1 MTTFHK
7 FMKEF
12 RLREEQY
19 LQNIQ
24 IHEKV
29 NVELKMLKLKYEEL
43 EDKNDKL
50 EGDLSKAISDN
61 EDLSKENGSLERVIE
76 INGQEMRRSEKIMG
90 ETKEDLQ
97 SQKKREK

>member
-1 MTTFHK
+1 
-7 FMKEF
+7 MKEF
-12 RLREEQY
+12 RLREEEY

-29 NVELKMLKLKYEEL
+29 NGELKMLKLKYEEL

-76 INGQEMRRSEKIMG
+76 INGQEMKRS
-90 ETKEDLQ
+90 
-97 SQKKREK
+97 